1 MEREA
6 AKNEDLS
13 RPSTIFVPANQ
24 TKKLLWS
31 RRQWIISHAV
41 ILGDDFSIAKGI
53 SVGRV
58 CVHVSCVLLLFS
70 VHIYLHSLFT
80 CGAIVE
86 MSTS

>member
-31 RRQWIISHAV
+31 RRQWISHAV

-58 CVHVSCVLLLFS
+58 CVHVSCVLLLVS